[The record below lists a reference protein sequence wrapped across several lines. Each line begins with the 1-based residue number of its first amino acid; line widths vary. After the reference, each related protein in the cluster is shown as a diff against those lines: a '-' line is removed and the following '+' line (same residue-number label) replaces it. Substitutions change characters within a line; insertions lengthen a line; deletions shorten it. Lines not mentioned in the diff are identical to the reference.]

1 MQHKFTL
8 FFASVLAS
16 GFASAA
22 EGLYNVGTEAQNSV
36 PLKWSTGMSLTY
48 DDNVNPGSI
57 NQASGQTV
65 KDSAVSLNP
74 YMGLSFFSLTP
85 QTTWDVFARLGCVYY
100 IDKPSDLVDSV
111 YAQVR
116 TTANLT
122 HRFDE
127 RLRFS
132 SRNAVSYELEPD
144 YAYGVATSRQSG
156 AYLFWQTDNSLGYRW
171 TERVATY
178 TGLSLTALEYG
189 GTANQLQNRFTW
201 EAYNQFRYQLT
212 PERSVLT
219 FDYRYG
225 KTTAEGLASDSTNQY
240 LLGGLEYRFSPT
252 AILVTKAGLQI
263 RQLSVGT
270 NSNDPYAEMALDS
283 RITQDFTL
291 RGFLRYS
298 IESYDTVQF
307 VMNQGSYYDFNKRQ
321 TLRIGISGDY
331 AISQTLSIFS
341 VLDYIPAKFNNGTL
355 VSGSGAASAG
365 GLTSDLFNASI
376 GLSVKLIDRFYGTVS
391 YNYTDSN
398 SEVSPAYTRNRI
410 SVGVS
415 YQF

>member
-1 MQHKFTL
+1 MQHKFSL
-8 FFASVLAS
+8 FFATVLAS

-22 EGLYNVGTEAQNSV
+22 EGLYNVGTEAQNSI
-36 PLKWSTGMSLTY
+36 PLKWSTGLNLTY
-48 DDNVNPGSI
+48 DDNVNPGL
-57 NQASGQTV
+57 TH
-65 KDSAVSLNP
+65 KDSATSLNP
-74 YMGLSFFSLTP
+74 YLGLSFISLDP

-100 IDKPSDLVDSV
+100 VDKPSALVDDI
-111 YAQVR
+111 YAQAR

-144 YAYGVATSRQSG
+144 YSYGVATSRLSG

-171 TERVATY
+171 SERVATY
-178 TGLSLTALEYG
+178 TGVSLTGLEYG
-189 GTANQLQNRFTW
+189 GTANQVQNRFTW

-219 FDYRYG
+219 LDYRYG
-225 KTTAEGLASDSTNQY
+225 KTNAGGLAADSTNQY
-240 LLGGLEYRFSPT
+240 ILGGIEHRFSPT
-252 AILVTKAGLQI
+252 SILVTRAGLQI
-263 RQLSVGT
+263 RQLDVGS

-283 RITQDFTL
+283 RLTQNFTL

-298 IESYDTVQF
+298 IESYDTVQQ
-307 VMNQGSYYDFNKRQ
+307 VNKGMYDFNKRE

-331 AISQTLSIFS
+331 AISSMVS
-341 VLDYIPAKFNNGTL
+341 VFGGIDYIPAQFNNGHL
-355 VSGSGAASAG
+355 VSGTGPTSAG
-365 GLTSDLFNASI
+365 GLDQTLFNASI
-376 GLSVKLIDRFYGTVS
+376 GLTVKLLERFYGSVA

-398 SEVSPAYTRNRI
+398 SDVSRSYDRNRI
-410 SVGVS
+410 TLGVS

>member
-1 MQHKFTL
+1 MQHKFSL
-8 FFASVLAS
+8 FFASILATGS
-16 GFASAA
+16 ASAA
-22 EGLYNVGTEAQNSV
+22 EGLYNVGTEAQNSA

-48 DDNVNPGSI
+48 DDNVNPGNVS
-57 NQASGQTV
+57 
-65 KDSAVSLNP
+65 KDSATSLNP
-74 YMGLSFFSLTP
+74 YAGLSFLSLTP

-100 IDKPSDLVDSV
+100 VDKPPTLVDDV

-127 RLRFS
+127 RLRLS

-171 TERVATY
+171 TERMATY
-178 TGLSLTALEYG
+178 TGLNLTALEYS
-189 GTANQLQNRFTW
+189 GTTNQVQNRFTW

-219 FDYRYG
+219 FDYRYSQ
-225 KTTAEGLASDSTNQY
+225 TTAGGLASNSTNQY

-263 RQLSVGT
+263 RQLDVGT
-270 NSNDPYAEMALDS
+270 NSNNPYFEMAMDS
-283 RITQDFTL
+283 RLTRDFTL

-298 IESYDTVQF
+298 IESYDTVQY
-307 VMNQGSYYDFNKRQ
+307 VVAQNTYYDFNKRQ

-331 AISQTLSIFS
+331 AISQNLSLFS
-341 VLDYIPAKFNNGTL
+341 GLDYIPAKFNDGTRVNGPGAPTA
-355 VSGSGAASAG
+355 SGLS
-365 GLTSDLFNASI
+365 SDLFNASV
-376 GLSVKLIDRFYGTVS
+376 GLSLKLIERFYGSIS
-391 YNYTDSN
+391 YSYTDST
-398 SEVSPAYTRNRI
+398 SDVTPAYTRNRI
-410 SVGVS
+410 SIGVS